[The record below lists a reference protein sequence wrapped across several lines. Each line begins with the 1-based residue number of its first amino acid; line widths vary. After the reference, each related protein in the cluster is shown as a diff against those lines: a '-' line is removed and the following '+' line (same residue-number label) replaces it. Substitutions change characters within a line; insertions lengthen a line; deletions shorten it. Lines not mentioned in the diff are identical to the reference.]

1 MFMGIKKTALTKV
14 SGKSDSLRTT
24 VPKPIVNQFDLEEG
38 DELEWNLVIKN
49 NEFVIEVKPI
59 KRRE

>member
-1 MFMGIKKTALTKV
+1 MFMGIKRTSLTKA

-24 VPKPIVNQFDLEEG
+24 VPKPIVNQFNLQEG

-49 NEFVIEVKPI
+49 NKFVIEVKPI
-59 KRRE
+59 KKRK